1 MRGCGCW
8 TEGQLKR
15 SRSVGWAIDMCRQ
28 RRALLVAD
36 KTVCVNEAVE
46 MKRDNWSLV
55 CRDVTRLGLG
65 GGQAPQRT
73 SQPPQTGTLIGLF
86 CTAVLDIMLL

>member
-65 GGQAPQRT
+65 GGGKHPPKDVAAPST
-73 SQPPQTGTLIGLF
+73 VIANF